1 MFALLLF
8 APPLA
13 ALRARYAEVADE
25 AGAIW
30 VPFQEM
36 FDAAVAAGTK
46 PAYWAGDGVHPT
58 VAGHALMAKTWREPV
73 GVGG

>member
-1 MFALLLF
+1 M
-8 APPLA
+8 
-13 ALRARYAEVADE
+13 R

-36 FDAAVAAGTK
+36 FDQAVAAGTE

-58 VAGHALMAKTWREPV
+58 HAGHALMAEAWRKAA
-73 GVGG
+73 GI